1 MEAGRNP
8 NDRALTDLVGELTVR
23 DPDFR
28 TWWASHQV
36 RGPRQL
42 TKTYRHP
49 VIGTVT
55 LDVQQFGV
63 DTQPDQQLVA
73 YTAPPDSPAQDS
85 LRFLLQWSAQP
96 DDHTTN
102 RSRQLGGL

>member
-8 NDRALTDLVGELTVR
+8 NDRALTALIGELTVR
-23 DPDFR
+23 DEDFR

-36 RGPRQL
+36 RGARQL

-49 VIGTVT
+49 VIGPVT
-55 LDVQQFGV
+55 LDVQQFRV

-73 YTAPPDSPAQDS
+73 YTAPPDSPSQES
-85 LRFLLQWSAQP
+85 LRFLLQWSAHPTAQP
-96 DDHTTN
+96 H
-102 RSRQLGGL
+102 